1 MIGRLRGRS
10 LPELRGRAARQ
21 ALIITERL
29 GLLPSSRVPEDRRFS
44 KLLEPSLD
52 ASPARLAGDIILGC
66 RSAVPGLAAPADAAA
81 EVAAHW
87 PADASAIV
95 ARAEKILGG
104 RMDLLGY
111 EGLDFGSPPDWQLDP
126 VLGRRAAA
134 VHWSR
139 VRYLDAADVGDHK
152 VVWELSRQQYLVTLA
167 QAWLLTSDEK
177 FPAAIAAHLE
187 AWMNDNPP
195 KRGINWASSLEIG
208 FRAISW
214 IWTLALA
221 GDALPPSLVQ
231 RCAGMLHV
239 HARHLE
245 SHLSTWFSPN
255 THLTGEALALVY
267 LGRALPVFR
276 RSERWR
282 ETGLRILEEEVR
294 RQILPDGVYFEQATY
309 YHRYTTDFYLHL
321 GLLIGA
327 QGAQRPRW
335 LDVTLGHLLDYLVAI
350 VRPDGTWPLI
360 GDEDGGRLVWL
371 KSRQPNDFHDTLGLG
386 AVVLGRREYCLP
398 GNSAPSELAWLLGPG
413 ARAAFDA
420 LGTTPPP
427 RFAVFPDGGYA
438 VTRNEEGDWL
448 LMEAGPHGG
457 LAGGH
462 AHSDA
467 LAIELAVGGRTVLQD
482 AGTFTYVADPAERDA
497 FRAGAAHS
505 TLTIAGHS
513 AAVPAGPFR
522 WRHRSEARVERWK
535 QSERFDFLAGRQ
547 EGFRELG
554 PDVAHRREVLWLHE
568 WRCWIVRDRVEGV
581 ASAFEAHFHAAP
593 GIIIA
598 TRRET
603 ALFRDAGVN
612 RLRLDALADQ
622 CALAVRDSWHSPVY
636 GARVPVQALS
646 VRVTRGMELMTIL
659 RAGPSEFTWAR
670 DVTGT
675 TVTLQRDGRLVELSV
690 GPLGWRLDGQALDSL
705 GD

>member
-1 MIGRLRGRS
+1 
-10 LPELRGRAARQ
+10 
-21 ALIITERL
+21 
-29 GLLPSSRVPEDRRFS
+29 
-44 KLLEPSLD
+44 
-52 ASPARLAGDIILGC
+52 
-66 RSAVPGLAAPADAAA
+66 
-81 EVAAHW
+81 
-87 PADASAIV
+87 
-95 ARAEKILGG
+95 
-104 RMDLLGY
+104 
-111 EGLDFGSPPDWQLDP
+111 
-126 VLGRRAAA
+126 
-134 VHWSR
+134 
-139 VRYLDAADVGDHK
+139 
-152 VVWELSRQQYLVTLA
+152 
-167 QAWLLTSDEK
+167 
-177 FPAAIAAHLE
+177 
-187 AWMNDNPP
+187 MNGNPP
-195 KRGINWASSLEIG
+195 KRGINWASSLEVG

-221 GDALPPSLVQ
+221 GDALPPALVQ

-245 SHLSTWFSPN
+245 SQLSTWFSPN

-327 QGAQRPRW
+327 QGVERPRW
-335 LDVTLGHLLDYLVAI
+335 LDITLGHLLDYLVAI

-371 KSRQPNDFHDTLGLG
+371 KSRQPNDFHDTLGVG

-398 GNSAPSELAWLLGPG
+398 GSGAPSELAWLMGPA
-413 ARAAFDA
+413 ARDAFEA
-420 LGTTPPP
+420 LGTASPP
-427 RFAVFPDGGYA
+427 RFAIFPDSGYA
-438 VTRNEEGDWL
+438 VTRNDEGDWL

-462 AHSDA
+462 AHSDG
-467 LAIELAVGGRTVLQD
+467 LAIELAVAGRTVLQD
-482 AGTFTYVADPAERDA
+482 AGTFTYVADPAARDV

-505 TLTIAGHS
+505 TVTIAGHS

-522 WRHRSEARVERWK
+522 WRHRSEARFERWK
-535 QSERFDFLAGRQ
+535 QSARFDFLAGRQ
-547 EGFRELG
+547 HGFHELG
-554 PDVAHRREVLWLHE
+554 AAVTHRREVLWLRE
-568 WRCWIVRDRVEGV
+568 WKCWIIRDRVEGI
-581 ASAFEAHFHAAP
+581 ASAFEAHFHPAP

-603 ALFRDAGVN
+603 AMFRDADAN
-612 RLRLDALADQ
+612 RLRLDVLADQ
-622 CALAVRDSWHSPVY
+622 CTLAISDSWHSPAY
-636 GARVPVQALS
+636 GVRVPVQVLS
-646 VRVTRGMELMTIL
+646 VQVTRGTELMSIL

-675 TVTLQRDGRLVELSV
+675 AVTLERDGRAVELSV
-690 GPLGWRLDGQALDSL
+690 GPSGWRLDGQALDSF

>member
-1 MIGRLRGRS
+1 MMGRLRGRS
-10 LPELRGRAARQ
+10 LPELRDRMARQ
-21 ALIITERL
+21 ALILTERF
-29 GLLPSSRVPEDRRFS
+29 GLIPSSREPVARRFA
-44 KLLEPSLD
+44 KLLEPSID
-52 ASPARLAGDIILGC
+52 ESTESLAGDVILGC
-66 RSAVPGLAAPADAAA
+66 RSVVPGLAAPAQAAAAVAAGWPTDAA
-81 EVAAHW
+81 
-87 PADASAIV
+87 AIV
-95 ARAEKILGG
+95 ARAERIVAG
-104 RMDLLGY
+104 RIDLLGY

-126 VLGRRAAA
+126 LLGRRAPD

-139 VRYLDAADVGDHK
+139 IPYLDASVVGDHK

-167 QAWLLTSDEK
+167 QAWLLTGDQK
-177 FPAAIAAHLE
+177 FSAAIAAHLE
-187 AWMNDNPP
+187 GWMERNPP
-195 KRGINWASSLEIG
+195 KQGINWASSLEVG
-208 FRAISW
+208 FRSISW

-221 GDALPPSLVQ
+221 GDALPASLVQ

-282 ETGLRILEEEVR
+282 QTGLRILEQEVR
-294 RQILPDGVYFEQATY
+294 RQVLPDGVYFEQATY

-321 GLLIGA
+321 ALLLDAEGME
-327 QGAQRPRW
+327 RPRW
-335 LDVTLGHLLDYLVAI
+335 LEVTLGHLLDYLVAT

-371 KSRQPNDFHDTLGLG
+371 KSRRPNDFHDTLGLG

-398 GNSAPSELAWLLGPG
+398 GSSAPSELAWLVGPD
-413 ARAAFDA
+413 ARARFEA
-420 LGTTPPP
+420 LDSAAPPS
-427 RFAVFPDGGYA
+427 FAIFPDGGYA
-438 VTRNEEGDWL
+438 VLRNEEGDRH

-462 AHSDA
+462 AHSDG
-467 LAIELAVGGRTVLQD
+467 LAIELAVAGAIVLQD
-482 AGTFTYVADPAERDA
+482 AGTFTYVADPAARDA

-505 TLTIAGHS
+505 TLTIAGQS

-522 WRHRSEARVERWK
+522 WRHRSEARFERW
-535 QSERFDFLAGRQ
+535 QTSARFDFLAARQ
-547 EGFRELG
+547 DGFGGLEPGVTHYREL
-554 PDVAHRREVLWLHE
+554 LWLRD
-568 WRCWIVRDRVEGV
+568 WKCWIVRDRVEGTD
-581 ASAFEAHFHAAP
+581 APFDAHFHTAP
-593 GIIIA
+593 GIIVA

-603 ALFRDAGVN
+603 AMFRDANAN
-612 RLRLDALADQ
+612 RLRLDALAEQ
-622 CALAVRDSWHSPVY
+622 CALAVTDSWHSPAY
-636 GARVPVQALS
+636 GARVPVQALT
-646 VRVTRGMELMTIL
+646 VHVTRGRELVTVL
-659 RAGPSEFTWAR
+659 RAGPSQFTWAR

-675 TVTLQRDGRLVELSV
+675 AVTLEHAGRSVEIAA
-690 GPLGWRLDGQALDSL
+690 GPAGWRLDGHALDTF